1 MQQEANEHHIAFIEQ
16 LVRLNGTMAE
26 LFKNSNL
33 ELFGEMNKA
42 IKEMYRLQHGADDEV
57 FRAIDPD
64 CEVIYENFDMIIA
77 VLRTTENG
85 VIDEGARKAIDKF
98 LHNIDEAVINIASM
112 LGVI

>member
-1 MQQEANEHHIAFIEQ
+1 MEQEANQHHIAFITQ

-26 LFKNSNL
+26 LFKSGNL
-33 ELFGEMNKA
+33 ELFGEMNRA
-42 IKEMYRLQHGADDEV
+42 VKEMYREQHGSEDEV

-77 VLRTTENG
+77 VLRTTEDG
-85 VIDEGARKAIDKF
+85 VIDEGARKAINKF
-98 LHNIDEAVINIASM
+98 LHNIDEAVVNIASL

>member
-1 MQQEANEHHIAFIEQ
+1 MEQEANQHHIQFITQ
-16 LVRLNGTMAE
+16 LVRLNGAMAA
-26 LFKNSNL
+26 LFENSNL

-42 IKEMYRLQHGADDEV
+42 IKAMYAEQHGSDDEV

-64 CEVIYENFDMIIA
+64 CTVVYENFDMIIA

-98 LHNIDEAVINIASM
+98 LHNIDEAVVNIASL